1 MIDQVEKILLRIK
14 TLREAKNLKYNDM
27 LTEVTVE
34 TPGAYAKIEKSKTIS
49 LLRLL
54 EISKVLDVDA
64 ASWFENLSNDSLV
77 VKDEIEK
84 YGKDELK
91 NTHDIYLLVCELKK
105 EILLLKKE
113 VAEIKTPATI
123 KRKSAKKS
131 N

>member
-1 MIDQVEKILLRIK
+1 
-14 TLREAKNLKYNDM
+14 M